1 MFGHD
6 RPTAFYDGACPLCA
20 REIGFYRRQEG
31 ADWIC
36 WVDISS
42 IDTMDVAPDLARE
55 EALARFTVRDADGSL
70 VSGGRAFTLGHL
82 EEWACQRPAV
92 HGTGR
97 FVGSAR
103 LGQRH
108 QRLFA
113 S

>member
-82 EEWACQRPAV
+82 EEWASQRPAV
-92 HGTGR
+92 HGT
-97 FVGSAR
+97 
-103 LGQRH
+103 
-108 QRLFA
+108 
-113 S
+113 